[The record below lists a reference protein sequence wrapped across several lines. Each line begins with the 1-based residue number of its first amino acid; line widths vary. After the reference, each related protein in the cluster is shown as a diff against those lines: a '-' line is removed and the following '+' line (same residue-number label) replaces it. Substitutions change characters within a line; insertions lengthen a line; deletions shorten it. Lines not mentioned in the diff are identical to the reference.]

1 MRRLLYFAICVTA
14 FAQANKPLGLADI
27 LAWKRIQSAV
37 VSNDGNWFAYQLVPT
52 EGDASVVLRNLKDGK
67 ETKFPIG
74 EIAMPAG
81 AFGPP
86 GAAPSGVQISDDSK
100 WAAFTVFPNK
110 PKVRDRKPPINK
122 MVLVELATGK
132 KTEFDRVRRFSF
144 SGERGGWLAML
155 RYKPEGQKWEGADLI
170 LRELATGDEL
180 NTGNV
185 SEFTFDK
192 KGNWLAFVVDANEM
206 AGNGVQ
212 LRNMDTGSV
221 MPLDSAKASYKGATW
236 TEKGDALAVLRGV
249 EDKGFEDKLYTVVG
263 FRSFSGAGRPEK
275 IVFEPKAE
283 RAFPAG
289 MTVSPNRN
297 PTWSQDLSLIAFGI
311 HEVKVKKA
319 GAEKKPAAV
328 EPPPA
333 GPGGPPKPDDK
344 ERAGLV
350 LWHWQDKRLQ
360 PQQAVEESRDKSF
373 SYTSVYRVAEKR
385 FVRLA
390 DESLRQVTIP
400 EPHTIGLGIDTNPYQ
415 LNGSLNGQRFQDVYV
430 VDLTTGQRKLALQKA
445 RYFNGPSPDAKY
457 LAYYEDG
464 NHWTYN
470 TATGEK
476 KNLTANVKTTHFWD
490 DEDDHNVLKPP
501 ARSLG
506 WSAASDALLVTDNWD
521 IWRVG
526 LDGKAAN
533 LTVTGKRDKVRY
545 RNRFRLD
552 PDEKGI
558 DLAKAMY
565 VDSYGEWTKKSG
577 IVRIDP
583 GAKQPKTLV
592 WDDAEFSGLLKA
604 KKADTYLFRRETWA
618 DYPDFHV
625 ANAELAGATKVT
637 AANPQQK
644 EFGWTSGAKLIDYVS
659 DKGDKLQGALFLPAN
674 YEPGKRYPTVV
685 YIYEKMSQT
694 LNTYAQPTLAAF
706 NRSVY
711 NNQGYAV
718 FQPDITYKLNDPGMS
733 AVWCVLPG
741 LKAAVAA
748 GIVDEGKVGL
758 HGHSWGGYQTAFL
771 VTQTNAFKSAIAGAP
786 LTDMISMYSSVYWNT
801 GSANQPIFESSQGRF
816 TSGYTDNLDAY
827 VRNSPVF
834 HAQKVKTPL
843 MILHNDKDGAVDF
856 TQGVEY
862 FNTLRR
868 LQKPVIMLQYK
879 GENHGLRVPVN
890 QKDYLVRM
898 REYFAHHLKGDA
910 APAWMNEGVPLLKL
924 KDHLDER
931 EPLTAP
937 PTTGAKPPAEPSAG
951 SLNP

>member
-1 MRRLLYFAICVTA
+1 MLRLFVFLLVSVVAMA
-14 FAQANKPLGLADI
+14 EGGKPLGLADI
-27 LAWKRIQSAV
+27 LAWKRIQAPV
-37 VSNDGNWFAYQLVPT
+37 VSNDGKWFAYQLTPT
-52 EGDASVVLRNLKDGK
+52 EGELTVVIRSLADGK
-67 ETKFPIG
+67 ETRVAAG
-74 EIAMPAG
+74 EIPAAPRG
-81 AFGPP
+81 VGPP
-86 GAAPSGVQISDDSK
+86 AAGPAAIRFSEDSK
-100 WAAFTVFPNK
+100 WVAFPVYPKK
-110 PKVRDRKPPINK
+110 PKAGARGAAGAGPGRGRPGPMNK
-122 MVLVELATGK
+122 MTLVELATGK
-132 KTEFDRVRRFSF
+132 QTEFERVRRFAF

-185 SEFTFDK
+185 AEFAFDK
-192 KGNWLAFVVDANEM
+192 KGDWLAFVVDANEM

-212 LRNMDTGSV
+212 LRHMESGAV
-221 MPLDSAKASYKGATW
+221 MALDSAKAAYKGLDW
-236 TEKGDALAVLRGV
+236 TEKGDGLAVLRGV
-249 EDKGFEDKLYTVVG
+249 EDKAFADKLYAVVG
-263 FRSFSGAGRPEK
+263 FRGMSAGKRGEK

-283 RAFPAG
+283 RSFPPG

-297 PTWSQDLSLIAFGI
+297 PAWLRDLSALSFGI
-311 HEVKVKKA
+311 HEVRAKKK
-319 GAEKKPAAV
+319 GEEKKGPEGEEV
-328 EPPPA
+328 EGLKPPEPEP
-333 GPGGPPKPDDK
+333 GPEK
-344 ERAGLV
+344 ERAALV

-360 PQQAVEESRDKSF
+360 PQQQVEEGRDKNFSF
-373 SYTSVYRVAEKR
+373 LSLYRVAEKK

-390 DESLRQVTIP
+390 DETMRQVSIP
-400 EPHTIGLGIDTNPYQ
+400 EPHMIGLGIDTTPYQ
-415 LNGSLNGQRFQDVYV
+415 LNGSLNGQRYQDVYV
-430 VDLTTGQRKLALQKA
+430 VDLKTGERKLALQKA
-445 RYFNGPSPDAKY
+445 RYFNGPSPDARH

-464 NHWTYN
+464 HHWVYN

-476 KNLTANVKTTHFWD
+476 RNLTAGVKATHFWD

-506 WSAASDALLVTDNWD
+506 WSADSTALVVTDNWD
-521 IWRVG
+521 IWKIG

-545 RNRFRLD
+545 RTRFRLD
-552 PDEKGI
+552 TEEKGI

-565 VDSYGEWTKKSG
+565 VDAYGEWTKKSG
-577 IVRIDP
+577 MVRIDP
-583 GAKQPKTLV
+583 GGKAPKQLA
-592 WDDAEFSGLLKA
+592 WDDAEYSGLMKA
-604 KKADTYLFRRETWA
+604 KGAERYLFRRETFA
-618 DYPDFHV
+618 DYPDFYV
-625 ANAELAGATKVT
+625 AGPELANAARVT
-637 AANPQQK
+637 TANPQQK

-694 LNTYAQPTLAAF
+694 LNTYAQPTLSAF

-741 LKAAVAA
+741 LKAAVAS
-748 GIVDEGKVGL
+748 GVVDETRVGL

-868 LQKPVIMLQYK
+868 LQKPVIMLQYR
-879 GENHGLRVPVN
+879 GENHGLRVPAN

-898 REYFAHHLKGDA
+898 REYFGHHLKGEA
-910 APAWMNEGVPLLKL
+910 APAWLNEGVPHLKL

-931 EPLTAP
+931 EALTAP
-937 PTTGAKPPAEPSAG
+937 KG
-951 SLNP
+951 N

>member
-1 MRRLLYFAICVTA
+1 MRRLLCGLIALSTITLV
-14 FAQANKPLGLADI
+14 QANKPLGLADI
-27 LAWKRIQSAV
+27 LSWKRIQSAS

-52 EGDASVVLRNLKDGK
+52 EGDATVVIRDLTGGKDS
-67 ETKFPIG
+67 TFPIG
-74 EIAMPAG
+74 ELPAATG
-81 AFGPP
+81 GFGPP
-86 GAAPSGVQISDDSK
+86 APFATAVRFSEDSK
-100 WAAFTVFPNK
+100 WAAFTVYPNK
-110 PKVRDRKPPINK
+110 PKTPLRDRKPTFNK

-132 KTEFDRVRRFSF
+132 KTEFDRVRRYSF

-185 SEFTFDK
+185 AEFAFDK
-192 KGNWLAFVVDANEM
+192 KGDWLAFIADASDM

-212 LRNMDTGSV
+212 LRNMETGAV
-221 MPLDSAKASYKGATW
+221 MPLDSAKAAYKGLTW
-236 TEKGDALAVLRGV
+236 TEKGDGLAVLRGV
-249 EDKGFEDKLYTVVG
+249 EDKAFEEKLYAVVG
-263 FRSFSGAGRPEK
+263 FRNLSATARPEK
-275 IVFEPKAE
+275 IQFDPKAE
-283 RAFPAG
+283 RGFPAG
-289 MTVSPNRN
+289 MTVSPNR
-297 PTWSQDLSLIAFGI
+297 PPSWTQDLAAITFGI
-311 HEVKVKKA
+311 HEVKA
-319 GAEKKPAAV
+319 KKPGE
-328 EPPPA
+328 EPKGPPA
-333 GPGGPPKPDDK
+333 PPAVAPAKPDEK

-360 PQQAVEESRDKSF
+360 PQQQVEESRDKSF
-373 SYTSVYRVAEKR
+373 SYLSLYRVAEKR

-390 DESLRQVTIP
+390 DDTLRQVNIP
-400 EPHTIGLGIDTNPYQ
+400 EPHTMALGVDQTPYQ

-430 VDLTTGQRKLALQKA
+430 VDLATGKRTLALQKA
-445 RYFNGPSPDAKY
+445 RYFNGPSPDSKF

-464 NHWTYN
+464 HHWVYD
-470 TATGEK
+470 TATGAK
-476 KNLTANVKTTHFWD
+476 KNLTANVKATTFWD

-506 WSAASDALLVTDNWD
+506 WSADSRALLVTDNWD
-521 IWRVG
+521 IWKVG
-526 LDGKAAN
+526 LDGKATN
-533 LTVTGKRDKVRY
+533 LTLTGKKEKVRY
-545 RNRFRLD
+545 RSRYRLD
-552 PDEKGI
+552 PEEKGV
-558 DLAKAMY
+558 DLSKTLY
-565 VDSYGEWTKKSG
+565 VDAYGEWTKKGG
-577 IVRIDP
+577 IVSIAP
-583 GAKQPKTLV
+583 GAKPKTLV
-592 WDDAEFSGLLKA
+592 WDDARFGGLLKA
-604 KKADTYLFRRETWA
+604 KNADKFLYRRESWA
-618 DYPDFHV
+618 DYPDYH
-625 ANAELAGATKVT
+625 AAGAELGGAVRIT

-644 EFGWTSGAKLIDYVS
+644 EFGWTSGARLIDYTS
-659 DKGDKLQGALFLPAN
+659 EKGDKLQGALYLPAN

-685 YIYEKMSQT
+685 YIYERLSDG
-694 LNTYAQPTLAAF
+694 LNSYAQPSLAAF

-718 FQPDITYKLNDPGMS
+718 FTPDITYKLNDPGMS

-741 LKAAVAA
+741 LKAAVAS
-748 GIVDEGKVGL
+748 GVVDEARVGL

-816 TSGYTDNLDAY
+816 TSGYTDNLEAY

-834 HAQKVKTPL
+834 HAQKVQTPL

-856 TQGVEY
+856 TQGIEY

-868 LQKPVIMLQYK
+868 LQKPVIMLQYR

-898 REYFAHHLKGDA
+898 REYFGHHLKGDP
-910 APAWMNEGVPLLKL
+910 APAWLTEGVPHLKL

-937 PTTGAKPPAEPSAG
+937 KAATKPPAESSAG
-951 SLNP
+951 SSNP

>member
-1 MRRLLYFAICVTA
+1 MRLLALLLVCVPA

-27 LAWKRIQSAV
+27 LAWKRIQSAL
-37 VSNDGNWFAYQLVPT
+37 VSNDGGWFAYQLAPT
-52 EGDASVVLRNLKDGK
+52 EGDASVVIRNLTDGK
-67 ETKFPIG
+67 ESKYPIG
-74 EIAMPAG
+74 ELPIFTG
-81 AFGPP
+81 FGPP
-86 GAAPSGVQISDDSK
+86 PPAPAAIYFSDDSK

-110 PKVRDRKPPINK
+110 PKTKERKPTFNK

-132 KTEFDRVRRFSF
+132 KTEFDRVRRYQF

-155 RYKPEGQKWEGADLI
+155 RYKPEGQKFEGADMI
-170 LRELATGDEL
+170 LRELATGEDL

-185 SEFTFDK
+185 SDFAFDK
-192 KGNWLAFVVDANEM
+192 KGNWLAFISDAAET
-206 AGNGVQ
+206 AGNGIQ
-212 LRNMDTGSV
+212 LRNMETGAV
-221 MPLDSAKASYKGATW
+221 MPLDSAKAAYKSLTW

-249 EDKGFEDKLYTVVG
+249 EDKGFEEKLYAVVG
-263 FRSFSGAGRPEK
+263 FRNFAGQARPEK
-275 IVFEPKAE
+275 IQFDPKDDKS
-283 RAFPAG
+283 FPAG
-289 MTVSPNRN
+289 MSVSPNR
-297 PTWSQDLSLIAFGI
+297 PPSWTRDLTAITFGI
-311 HEVKVKKA
+311 SSIKA
-319 GAEKKPAAV
+319 KKPEGTPKPAT
-328 EPPPA
+328 PPA
-333 GPGGPPKPDDK
+333 AEEK
-344 ERAGLV
+344 ERAALV

-360 PQQAVEESRDKSF
+360 PQQQVEETRDKNF
-373 SYTSVYRVAEKR
+373 SYTALYRVAEKR

-390 DESLRQVTIP
+390 DDTLRQVNIP
-400 EPHTIGLGIDTNPYQ
+400 EPHTIGLGIDPAPYQ
-415 LNGSLNGQRFQDVYV
+415 LTGNLNGQRFQDVYV
-430 VDLTTGQRKLALQKA
+430 IDLATGQRKLALQKA
-445 RYFNGPSPDAKY
+445 RYFNGPSPDSKY

-464 NHWTYN
+464 HHWVYN

-476 KNLTANVKTTHFWD
+476 RNLTANVNATTFWD
-490 DEDDHNVLKPP
+490 DENDHNVLKPP

-506 WSAASDALLVTDNWD
+506 WSSDSAAILATDNWD
-521 IWRVG
+521 IWRIG
-526 LDGKAAN
+526 LDGKVSN
-533 LTVTGKRDKVRY
+533 LTVSGKKDKVRFRTRY
-545 RNRFRLD
+545 RLD

-558 DLAKAMY
+558 DLTKAQY

-577 IVRIDP
+577 IVLIEP
-583 GAKQPKTLV
+583 GGKKPRQLA
-592 WDDAEFSGLLKA
+592 WDDAAFSGLMKA
-604 KKADTYLFRRETWA
+604 KNADKFLFRRETFV
-618 DYPDFHV
+618 DYPDYYT
-625 ANAELAGATKVT
+625 ANASLANPVKVT
-637 AANPQQK
+637 TANPQQK
-644 EFGWTSGAKLIDYVS
+644 DFAWTAGARLIDYVS

-674 YEPGKRYPTVV
+674 YEPGKKYPTVV

-694 LNTYAQPTLAAF
+694 LNTYTQPTLGAF

-741 LKAAVAA
+741 LKGAIAT
-748 GIVDEGKVGL
+748 GLVDEANVGL

-771 VTQTNAFKSAIAGAP
+771 VTQTNMFKSAIAGAP

-856 TQGVEY
+856 TQGIEY

-868 LQKPVIMLQYK
+868 LQKPVVMLQYK
-879 GENHGLRVPVN
+879 GENHSLRVPTN

-898 REYFAHHLKGDA
+898 REYFAHHLKGEA
-910 APAWMNEGVPLLKL
+910 APAWLNEGVPLLKL

-931 EPLTAP
+931 EALTAP
-937 PTTGAKPPAEPSAG
+937 KTDKAEPAAPSPTA
-951 SLNP
+951 N